1 MGASLSVNLSQKSY
15 DAATRTSVIHVDV
28 TLTSNAGTHNHY
40 TDENRGA
47 IFTIIIDDRE
57 YSGVCPF
64 GSSDSGTFTEN
75 LFSSDIAVVHS
86 TDSTTSFFV
95 HASLYTGTSAGTVS
109 DSASMSLPPAGGS
122 SGGSGSDSGDD
133 DYEGGG
139 SSGGSS
145 GGGVNRRNAKI
156 IEHCFVNHF
165 QPTVS
170 SYTNSGGC
178 VVGTKQAI
186 CHATVFK
193 FRTPKFN
200 GTSISVDVNIVFATN
215 YFSANIHEI
224 VGIAIC
230 TSVNSLEPYF
240 TSPASVYDP
249 NMVASGLFQ
258 KDSTVCTI
266 PTDQLKSETT
276 YYLVLWDKRGK
287 VASSNDYGAIGYQ
300 EYHSINVN
308 YVEGSVYIDSGSGF
322 DSYQVFIDN
331 GTSWDLAIPFND
343 NGTSWDLC
351 S

>member
-15 DAATRTSVIHVDV
+15 DAASRTSVIHVDV
-28 TLTSNAGTHNHY
+28 ILTSNAGTHNHY
-40 TDENRGA
+40 TDENQGA
-47 IFTIIIDDRE
+47 ILTIIINE
-57 YSGVCPF
+57 QTYEWVCPF
-64 GSSDSGTFTEN
+64 GSSTSGTFTEN

-86 TDSTTSFFV
+86 ADSTTSFFV

-109 DSASMSLPPAGGS
+109 DSASMSLSPAGGS
-122 SGGSGSDSGDD
+122 SGGSGSGD

-145 GGGVNRRNAKI
+145 GGGVNQGNASI
-156 IEHCFVNHF
+156 NEHCFVSNLN
-165 QPTVS
+165 PTVKDGD
-170 SYTNSGGC
+170 YTNSGSC
-178 VVGTKQAI
+178 VVGTKNAF
-186 CHATVFK
+186 CYATVMK

-200 GTSISVDVNIVFATN
+200 GTSISVDVNIVFDGN

-258 KDSTVCTI
+258 KDSTFCTI
-266 PTDQLKSETT
+266 PTDQLKSDTT

-287 VASSNDYGAIGYQ
+287 VASSEDYGGVGYQ
-300 EYHSINVN
+300 YNHRINVN

-331 GTSWDLAIPFND
+331 GTSWDLAIPYND
-343 NGTSWDLC
+343 NGTTWNLLS
-351 S
+351 